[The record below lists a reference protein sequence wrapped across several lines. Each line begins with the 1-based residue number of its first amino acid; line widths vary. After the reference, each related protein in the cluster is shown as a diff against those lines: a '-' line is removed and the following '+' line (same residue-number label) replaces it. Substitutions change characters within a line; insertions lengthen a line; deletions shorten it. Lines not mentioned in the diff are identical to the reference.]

1 MAMWN
6 NVVRCKVVSS
16 ESTCRLRLNEL
27 EVKEERIIQFVI
39 RKGNDGPIHFIQKG
53 TEGEKCTK

>member
-16 ESTCRLRLNEL
+16 ENTYRLHLNEL
-27 EVKEERIIQFVI
+27 EVKEERII
-39 RKGNDGPIHFIQKG
+39 RKGNDDSTPFIQKG